1 MITAQGLGSG
11 LDISGLVNQLV
22 AAERAGSDLQL
33 SRQQSRYNS
42 KFSAL
47 GTLKSAVSSFDS
59 ALSKVNDLS
68 QYSKNTATTSNSGI
82 VTTSANAEAVP
93 GTYQFYTDQLASSH
107 SLASPAVVDSD
118 ETAIGTG
125 SITIRFGTT
134 DYVSGTDTYNGF
146 TLNADKSA
154 ATIDIDSS
162 NNTLEGIMG
171 AINDA
176 DIGVSASIVNDGT
189 GFRLLLS
196 SDDTGLANSLEIAVD
211 DDDLNDSDNSGL
223 SMFAFNAS
231 ATNMDQTAEAA
242 DAQFRI
248 NGLSISNSTNVV
260 TSAIPGVTLTLK
272 NENESPATITVGQ
285 DIDSITSAIDT
296 FLGGYNTFIKTANS
310 LSAYDA
316 DKDIPSALLGD
327 FTLRSIDG
335 QISNILRGAI
345 EGFSGDVNSLA
356 EVGISTASDGTLS
369 IDKTKFQEV
378 WDEYP
383 NDVMSIFAAL
393 GAPTDADISFDSATS
408 STVTGNYAV
417 NITTL
422 ASYGYHTGAAV
433 LPDFGGG
440 GTLDIDADNDNLTL
454 EIDGIELEEIT
465 LTAGTYSTG
474 HDLAEEMQ
482 VQINGTTAMRD
493 ANKTIAVTYDSATDS
508 FTITSGVIGS
518 TSAVNV
524 LAIDTN
530 SAAELGFSVADG
542 VDGLDV
548 EGTIDGVAANGAG
561 DLLIAES
568 GTDAEGLALRIAG
581 DSTGSRGDVN
591 FTRGISSQL
600 EQLFVDLLDEE
611 GALVE
616 RIDSYE
622 DRLEAVEERKADME
636 LRWEKVK
643 DRYTRQFN
651 ALDTLMSQMQSTSTY
666 LEGQLAALPKPISS
680 SGN

>member
-11 LDISGLVNQLV
+11 LDISGLVTQLV
-22 AAERAGSDLQL
+22 SAERAGSDLQL

-68 QYSKNTATTSNSGI
+68 QYSKNTATTSNSTI
-82 VTTSANAEAVP
+82 VTTTANSEAVP
-93 GTYQFYTDQLASSH
+93 GKYQFYTDQLASSH
-107 SLASPAVVDSD
+107 SLASPAVVDSN
-118 ETAIGTG
+118 ETALGTG
-125 SITIRFGTT
+125 SITIRFGST
-134 DYVSGTDTYNGF
+134 DYDSGTDTYNGF

-154 ATIDIDSS
+154 ATINIDST

-171 AINDA
+171 AINTA
-176 DIGVSASIVNDGT
+176 DIGVSASIVNDGS

-211 DDDLNDSDNSGL
+211 DDDLNDADASGL
-223 SMFAFNAS
+223 SMFAFNAA
-231 ATNMDQTAEAA
+231 ATNMDQTAAA
-242 DAQFRI
+242 KDAEFRI
-248 NGLSISNSTNVV
+248 NGLTVSNSTNVV

-272 NENESPATITVGQ
+272 SESTDPATITVAQ
-285 DIDSITSAIDT
+285 DVNAITSAIDT

-327 FTLRSIDG
+327 FTLRSIES
-335 QISNILRGAI
+335 QISNILRGAV
-345 EGFSGDVNSLA
+345 EGFSGDINSLA
-356 EVGISTASDGTLS
+356 ELGISTATDGTLS
-369 IDKTKFQEV
+369 IDKAKFEEM
-378 WDEYP
+378 WEEYP
-383 NDVMSIFAAL
+383 NDVISLFAAL
-393 GAPTDADISFDSATS
+393 GAPTDADITFDSSTS
-408 STVTGNYAV
+408 TTVTGNYAV

-422 ASYGYHTGAAV
+422 ASYGYHTGASV
-433 LPDFGGG
+433 LPDFAGV
-440 GTLDIDADNDNLTL
+440 GTLDIDSDNDNLTF
-454 EIDGIELEEIT
+454 EIDGITLEEIT

-493 ANKTIAVTYDSATDS
+493 ANKTIAVTYDSGTDS

-524 LAIDTN
+524 LAVDTN
-530 SAAELGFSVADG
+530 SAAELGFSVANG

-548 EGTIDGVAANGAG
+548 VGTIDGVAANGAG

-568 GTDAEGLALRIAG
+568 GTDAEGLALRIG
-581 DSTGSRGDVN
+581 GNTTGSRGDVN
-591 FTRGISSQL
+591 FTRGIGSQL

-611 GALVE
+611 GALTE
-616 RIDSYE
+616 RIESYE
-622 DRLEAVEERKADME
+622 SRLEEVADRKAEME

-651 ALDTLMSQMQSTSTY
+651 ALDTLMSQMQSTSSY
-666 LEGQLAALPKPISS
+666 LEGQLAALPKPNSINNS
-680 SGN
+680 

>member
-11 LDISGLVNQLV
+11 LDISGLVTQLV
-22 AAERAGSDLQL
+22 SAERAGSDLQL

-68 QYSKNTATTSNSGI
+68 QYTKNTAKTSNSAI
-82 VTTSANAEAVP
+82 VTTTADTEAVP

-118 ETAIGTG
+118 ETALGTG

-134 DYVSGTDTYNGF
+134 DYDSGTDTYNGF
-146 TLNADKSA
+146 SLNADKSA
-154 ATIDIDSS
+154 ATISIDST

-171 AINDA
+171 AINTA
-176 DIGVSASIVNDGT
+176 DIGVSASIVNDGS

-211 DDDLNDSDNSGL
+211 DDDLNDTDASGL
-223 SMFAFNAS
+223 SLFAFNAS
-231 ATNMDQTAEAA
+231 ATNMDQTAAA
-242 DAQFRI
+242 TDAEFRI
-248 NGLSISNSTNVV
+248 NGLPVSNSTNVV

-272 NENESPATITVGQ
+272 SESTDPATITIAQ
-285 DIDSITSAIDT
+285 DVNAITSAIDS

-327 FTLRSIDG
+327 FTLRSIES
-335 QISNILRGAI
+335 QISNILRGAV
-345 EGFSGDVNSLA
+345 EGFSGDINSLA
-356 EVGISTASDGTLS
+356 ELGISTATDGTLS
-369 IDKTKFQEV
+369 IDKPKFEEM
-378 WDEYP
+378 WEEYP
-383 NDVMSIFAAL
+383 NDVISLFAAL
-393 GAPTDADISFDSATS
+393 GAPTDADVTFDSSTS
-408 STVTGNYAV
+408 TTVTGNYAV

-422 ASYGYHTGAAV
+422 ASYGYHTGASV
-433 LPDFGGG
+433 LPDFAGI
-440 GTLDIDADNDNLTL
+440 GTLDINSDNDNLTL
-454 EIDGIELEEIT
+454 EIDGITLEEIT
-465 LTAGTYSTG
+465 LTAGTYTTG
-474 HDLAEEMQ
+474 HDLAEELQ

-493 ANKTIAVTYDSATDS
+493 ANKTIAVTYDSGTDS

-524 LAIDTN
+524 LAVDTN
-530 SAAELGFSVADG
+530 SAAELGFSVANG

-548 EGTIDGVAANGAG
+548 VGTIDGVAANGAG

-568 GTDAEGLALRIAG
+568 GTDAEGLALRIG
-581 DSTGSRGDVN
+581 GNTTGSRGDVN

-611 GALVE
+611 GALTE
-616 RIDSYE
+616 RIESYE
-622 DRLEAVEERKADME
+622 SRLEEVADRKAEME

-651 ALDTLMSQMQSTSTY
+651 ALDTLMSQMQSTSSY
-666 LEGQLAALPKPISS
+666 LEGQLAALPKPNSINNS
-680 SGN
+680 